1 MKYPRLAELLNQPQ
15 KHNTVVVRGW
25 VRTFRANRFIAL
37 NDGST
42 IENLQCVVDFE
53 KANENLQNE
62 IEKGSFT
69 QLPKLMIFGILGFL
83 LSPWG
88 SISCLQRAAAQKQR

>member
-1 MKYPRLAELLNQPQ
+1 MKYPRLAELLNQP
-15 KHNTVVVRGW
+15 KKNDTVVVRGW

-53 KANENLQNE
+53 N
-62 IEKGSFT
+62 T
-69 QLPKLMIFGILGFL
+69 D
-83 LSPWG
+83 
-88 SISCLQRAAAQKQR
+88 

>member
-1 MKYPRLAELLNQPQ
+1 MKHLRLAELLSQPE
-15 KHNTVVVRGW
+15 KYDTVVVRGW

-53 KANENLQNE
+53 NTDESLLKKINSGAAVE
-62 IEKGSFT
+62 IKG
-69 QLPKLMIFGILGFL
+69 QLVESMGND
-83 LSPWG
+83 
-88 SISCLQRAAAQKQR
+88 

>member
-53 KANENLQNE
+53 KADENLL
-62 IEKGSFT
+62 K
-69 QLPKLMIFGILGFL
+69 K
-83 LSPWG
+83 
-88 SISCLQRAAAQKQR
+88 SIQVLRLKFREN

>member
-1 MKYPRLAELLNQPQ
+1 MTMKHLRLVELLRQPE
-15 KHNTVVVRGW
+15 KYDTVVVRGW

-53 KANENLQNE
+53 NTDEGLLKKINTGAAVE
-62 IEKGSFT
+62 ING
-69 QLPKLMIFGILGFL
+69 
-83 LSPWG
+83 
-88 SISCLQRAAAQKQR
+88 